1 MAELELELRRLGA
14 ELSWPETPALAPR
27 VRARLEVAEP
37 PRRLRLDRRALAV
50 ALAVVVL
57 FGAVM
62 AVPPARSAILDWLGF
77 GGVEIRRVSEL
88 PEVPAGGRLVLGERV
103 SLEEA
108 RRRSGHPVLV
118 PAAAGRPD
126 AVFVATF
133 LPGQPV
139 ALVYGPLEQPRLL
152 VLQFRAAPLIQKT
165 LSAET
170 RAEAVSVRGAEGLW
184 IEGPRHTFLLRTL
197 ERDAVADTQRLA
209 GNTLLWSR
217 GELTLRIEGD
227 LSRAEAL
234 RIAESVGATP

>member
-14 ELSWPETPALAPR
+14 ELSWPETPELAGRVRSRLEAAPR
-27 VRARLEVAEP
+27 
-37 PRRLRLDRRALAV
+37 RRLRLDRRALAV
-50 ALAVVVL
+50 AFAALAVL
-57 FGAVM
+57 GAVM

-77 GGVEIRRVSEL
+77 GGVEIRRVEEL

-103 SLEEA
+103 TLDEA

-139 ALVYGPLEQPRLL
+139 ALVYGSLDEPRLL
-152 VLQFRAAPLIQKT
+152 VLEFRAAPLIQKT

-170 RAEAVSVRGAEGLW
+170 RSEAVTVHSEEGLW

-197 ERDAVADTQRLA
+197 EQDAVADTQRLA
-209 GNTLLWSR
+209 GNTLLWRR
-217 GELTLRIEGD
+217 GELTLRIEGE
-227 LSRAEAL
+227 LSKAEAL
-234 RIAESVGATP
+234 RIAESVRPSR